1 MKTYYILILF
11 FTLIGKSYAF
21 QDNSTSKTIT
31 HRLVSDEGI
40 EYLIKV
46 TTPPGYSED
55 KKYSTLYYLDAWW
68 LEDLVKG
75 TYNILNY
82 SKNIETV
89 ILVGITITGNELNF
103 NEQRTRDYTPAPY
116 DIDIMKFP
124 FSIPLKSGL
133 FKVTNENSG
142 KSVLFRKFLKN
153 KVFKKIIES
162 YSINQSKR
170 AFLGHSFGGLFGI
183 YELIKEDILFTD
195 YIIIAPALWWNK
207 SNGLYESLK
216 SINKIKDWSPNLYIC
231 YGDANDL
238 FIVKS
243 TNKFISYLNSNNINR
258 LKYKFIKYSDDDHVS
273 VLPKAIYDGLMYVYQ
288 KQR

>member
-1 MKTYYILILF
+1 MKTYFTIILF
-11 FTLIGKSYAF
+11 ITLIGNSFAV
-21 QDNSTSKTIT
+21 QDNSTSKTFT
-31 HRLVSDEGI
+31 HKLTSDEGI

-82 SKNIETV
+82 SKNVETV
-89 ILVGITITGNELNF
+89 ILVGITITGNELKF
-103 NEQRTRDYTPAPY
+103 NEQRTRDYTPTPY

-124 FSIPLKSGL
+124 FSIPLKTGP

-142 KSVLFRKFLKN
+142 KSFSFRKFLKN
-153 KVFKKIIES
+153 KVFKEVIES
-162 YSINQSKR
+162 YSTDQCNR

-183 YELIKEDILFTD
+183 YELVKEDTFFTD

-207 SNGLYESLK
+207 SNGLYEGLEK
-216 SINKIKDWSPNLYIC
+216 INKTKDWSANLYIC
-231 YGDANDL
+231 YGDSNDL

-243 TNKFISYLNSNNINR
+243 TDKFISYLNSNNING

-273 VLPKAIYDGLMYVYQ
+273 VLPKAIYDGLEYLYQ
-288 KQR
+288 K